1 MVGQLSRLIFRFLFE
16 DVIMVEYLDREN
28 EVYRDEYYNENDYQM
43 MNEGGVIIIEIG
55 LLNGKVVLL
64 LKCMIVV
71 MFLNLL
77 FDFIMI
83 KKKKDNVIFKIELLM
98 KCKELCDF
106 EVKEMKL

>member
-1 MVGQLSRLIFRFLFE
+1 
-16 DVIMVEYLDREN
+16 
-28 EVYRDEYYNENDYQM
+28 M

-98 KCKELCDF
+98 KCKELYDF
-106 EVKEMKL
+106 EVKELKL

>member
-1 MVGQLSRLIFRFLFE
+1 
-16 DVIMVEYLDREN
+16 
-28 EVYRDEYYNENDYQM
+28 M

-98 KCKELCDF
+98 KCKELSDF

>member
-1 MVGQLSRLIFRFLFE
+1 
-16 DVIMVEYLDREN
+16 
-28 EVYRDEYYNENDYQM
+28 M

-83 KKKKDNVIFKIELLM
+83 KKKNDNVIFKIELLM
-98 KCKELCDF
+98 KCKEFCDF

>member
-28 EVYRDEYYNENDYQM
+28 EVYRDEYYDENDYQM

-83 KKKKDNVIFKIELLM
+83 KKKKDKIELLM

>member
-1 MVGQLSRLIFRFLFE
+1 
-16 DVIMVEYLDREN
+16 MVEYLDREN
-28 EVYRDEYYNENDYQM
+28 EVYRDEYYDENDYQM

-71 MFLNLL
+71 MFLNFL

-98 KCKELCDF
+98 KCKELCD
-106 EVKEMKL
+106 EMKL

>member
-1 MVGQLSRLIFRFLFE
+1 
-16 DVIMVEYLDREN
+16 
-28 EVYRDEYYNENDYQM
+28 M

-98 KCKELCDF
+98 KCKELYDF

>member
-1 MVGQLSRLIFRFLFE
+1 
-16 DVIMVEYLDREN
+16 MVEYLDREN
-28 EVYRDEYYNENDYQM
+28 EVYRDEYYDENDYQM

-98 KCKELCDF
+98 KCKELCD
-106 EVKEMKL
+106 EMKL

>member
-1 MVGQLSRLIFRFLFE
+1 
-16 DVIMVEYLDREN
+16 
-28 EVYRDEYYNENDYQM
+28 M

-83 KKKKDNVIFKIELLM
+83 KKKKDNVIFKIELFM

>member
-1 MVGQLSRLIFRFLFE
+1 
-16 DVIMVEYLDREN
+16 
-28 EVYRDEYYNENDYQM
+28 M

-98 KCKELCDF
+98 KCKELCD
-106 EVKEMKL
+106 EMKL

>member
-1 MVGQLSRLIFRFLFE
+1 
-16 DVIMVEYLDREN
+16 
-28 EVYRDEYYNENDYQM
+28 

-98 KCKELCDF
+98 KCKELYDF
-106 EVKEMKL
+106 EVKELKL

>member
-1 MVGQLSRLIFRFLFE
+1 
-16 DVIMVEYLDREN
+16 
-28 EVYRDEYYNENDYQM
+28 
-43 MNEGGVIIIEIG
+43 MNEGGVIIIEIS

-77 FDFIMI
+77 FDFIII

-98 KCKELCDF
+98 KCKELYDF
-106 EVKEMKL
+106 EVKELKL

>member
-1 MVGQLSRLIFRFLFE
+1 
-16 DVIMVEYLDREN
+16 MVEYLDREN
-28 EVYRDEYYNENDYQM
+28 EVYRDDYYDENDYQM

-98 KCKELCDF
+98 KCKELWDF

>member
-1 MVGQLSRLIFRFLFE
+1 
-16 DVIMVEYLDREN
+16 
-28 EVYRDEYYNENDYQM
+28 M

-98 KCKELCDF
+98 KCKELICDF